1 MLGGVAAIAVGG
13 DHSCALMTTGG
24 VRCWGRNIFGQLSDG
39 THTDRTTPPTSDVL
53 SGVTAVAAGS
63 EHTCALMASGGIR
76 CWGLNSSG
84 CLGTTPPD
92 DTTPKPLVGICQ

>member
-1 MLGGVAAIAVGG
+1 
-13 DHSCALMTTGG
+13 
-24 VRCWGRNIFGQLSDG
+24 
-39 THTDRTTPPTSDVL
+39 VL
-53 SGVTAVAAGS
+53 SGVAAVAAGS

-92 DTTPKPLVGICQ
+92 HTTPNPVVGICQ